1 MAGTTPMPK
10 VYCKVDADYASIEVG
25 DLLTTSSTAGHAMKA
40 EDPKLHRPVIRAR
53 CQGLS
58 IRTPRNAVHIP
69 SVPLQAG
76 QQFARGGVPE
86 LHCLVTRARCQGL
99 SIRTP
104 RYGVHTASV
113 SLQASQQFARG
124 GIPKSNRP
132 VTRTRGQGLSIR
144 TPGYAADR
152 VGMAR

>member
-10 VYCKVDADYASIEVG
+10 VCCKVDADYASIEVG

-53 CQGLS
+53 GK
-58 IRTPRNAVHIP
+58 
-69 SVPLQAG
+69 
-76 QQFARGGVPE
+76 
-86 LHCLVTRARCQGL
+86 GL

-113 SLQASQQFARG
+113 SLQAGQQFARG

-132 VTRTRGQGLSIR
+132 VTRTRRQGLSVR
-144 TPGYAADR
+144 TPSNAADILS
-152 VGMAR
+152 VSLQASQQF

>member
-10 VYCKVDADYASIEVG
+10 VCCKVDADYASIEVG

-58 IRTPRNAVHIP
+58 IRTPR
-69 SVPLQAG
+69 
-76 QQFARGGVPE
+76 
-86 LHCLVTRARCQGL
+86 
-99 SIRTP
+99 
-104 RYGVHTASV
+104 YGVHTASV
-113 SLQASQQFARG
+113 SLQAGQQFARG
-124 GIPKSNRP
+124 DIPELHRA

-144 TPGYAADR
+144 TPRNTVNSASVSLQAGQQFVR
-152 VGMAR
+152 GGIPKS